1 MGHDASPELLV
12 LPTIKRSRRAGGQ
25 GRPSGHR
32 SGSLDT
38 DAAARAL
45 LQYRNTPLSMVTKS
59 PSQILFGRLL
69 RDHVPT
75 HPSLHQPHPEWLLNS
90 AQRAETTARRD
101 ATTTRRYGTHARPLR
116 TLAVDTH
123 VAVQNQGTNHPRLW
137 SLTGVITEA
146 LLNKQ
151 YRIRLDGTNNISDD
165 FCQCT

>member
-45 LQYRNTPLSMVTKS
+45 LQYRNTPLSMSPYRRPKS
-59 PSQILFGRLL
+59 SS
-69 RDHVPT
+69 VPT

-146 LLNKQ
+146 LLHKQ

-165 FCQCT
+165 FCQPT